1 MPKNGEASCSTPEA
15 KPMSISTPIAV
26 ESFVRTGDQMPA
38 ARAAPI
44 CESSMKP
51 LPTRAWEKML
61 SQRKSDSVTW

>member
-26 ESFVRTGDQMPA
+26 ESFVSTGDQMPA

-44 CESSMKP
+44 WESSMKP
-51 LPTRAWEKML
+51 RPTRAWEKML
-61 SQRKSDSVTW
+61 SQRKRDSVTS